1 MNPVFEI
8 LSDFSKVLEVLGIEN
23 YNPVITGLPEN
34 EIKALLSLS
43 KLSLVSEAAWKLAE
57 EKIDWDDWDQRK
69 YFAWA
74 FLGSSGS
81 GFRFSDYG
89 YVNATSYVGSH
100 LVFPDSEVL
109 KFVFEAYKE
118 DYKAFMLK

>member
-1 MNPVFEI
+1 MNPAFEI
-8 LSDFSKVLEVLGIEN
+8 LSDFKKVLELLGVEN

-43 KLSLVSEAAWKLAE
+43 KLSLVSEAAWKIAE
-57 EKIDWDDWDQRK
+57 KEIDWDDPYQWK
-69 YFAWA
+69 YYAWVYM
-74 FLGSSGS
+74 GSSGS
-81 GFRFSDYG
+81 GFRFIDFTFDYG
-89 YVNATSYVGSH
+89 SSGVGSR